1 MGRLKLFQGL
11 LVMAR
16 GAGLTLA
23 AQEHILAGN
32 PITSLEGLVFFGVAD
47 VARIVTDLRRSGWT
61 ITAARVPYARVL
73 VRINR
78 HATLT
83 LPPNL
88 PIREILMTEYR
99 LQK

>member
-1 MGRLKLFQGL
+1 
-11 LVMAR
+11 MAR
-16 GAGLTLA
+16 SSAFTLA

-32 PITSLEGLVFFGVAD
+32 PITSLEGLIFFGVAD
-47 VARIVTDLRRSGWT
+47 VARVVTDLRRSGWT
-61 ITAARVPYARVL
+61 IAATRVPYARVL

-83 LPPNL
+83 VPSNL